1 MKWISVED
9 SLPQEG
15 VKVLTFNKANIG
27 IGSSI
32 EVDYL
37 IDFGSGD
44 PKYVWSNLLF
54 DEYTDVTHWMPLP
67 EPPSAN
73 EADSPKN
80 DR

>member
-1 MKWISVED
+1 MQWISVD
-9 SLPQEG
+9 DYLPEEN

-37 IDFGSGD
+37 IDFGPGD
-44 PKYVWSNLLF
+44 PQYIWSSVLL

-67 EPPSAN
+67 EPPSTN
-73 EADSPKN
+73 EADSSKN